1 MKIYVFTFQIIFFG
15 LSEHI
20 QGFRGGRE
28 LMLINPLWRV
38 IFLKK
43 YINLYFLDDGIL

>member
-1 MKIYVFTFQIIFFG
+1 MKNYIFTFQIFFFG

-38 IFLKK
+38 IFLKN
-43 YINLYFLDDGIL
+43 INLYFLDDKAV